1 MNVLTEE
8 ALLSS
13 SHRFHLPLHYSV
25 PDNLL
30 QMISGKP
37 LQNNNLKY
45 MKVAYYETF
54 LGKKKQP
61 LKYQSPKPWRLGVR
75 NYNTETAQQ

>member
-54 LGKKKQP
+54 LGKKKTTPEVSVTQI
-61 LKYQSPKPWRLGVR
+61 LASGR
-75 NYNTETAQQ
+75 

>member
-1 MNVLTEE
+1 
-8 ALLSS
+8 
-13 SHRFHLPLHYSV
+13 
-25 PDNLL
+25 
-30 QMISGKP
+30 
-37 LQNNNLKY
+37 